1 VRAIPTPSAVRDI
14 AFAAG
19 EMAGDNPRAARAFI
33 AATNEVAINLGR
45 FPEMGDE
52 RPGLADPPVRFW
64 TIARYRYVVV
74 YRPDTVPPRI
84 LRVLHGARDLPNL
97 LSGLRSD

>member
-1 VRAIPTPSAVRDI
+1 MRAIPTPSAVRDI

-33 AATNEVAINLGR
+33 AVTNEVAINLGR

-52 RPGLADPPVRFW
+52 RPELADPPVRFW

>member
-1 VRAIPTPSAVRDI
+1 MKAVPSPSAVRDI
-14 AFAAG
+14 ALAAA
-19 EMAGDNPRAARAFI
+19 EMAEESPRGARAFM
-33 AATNEVAINLGR
+33 AATNEAAINLGR

-52 RPGLADPPVRFW
+52 RPELADPPVRFW
-64 TIARYRYVVV
+64 TLVRYRYVMV